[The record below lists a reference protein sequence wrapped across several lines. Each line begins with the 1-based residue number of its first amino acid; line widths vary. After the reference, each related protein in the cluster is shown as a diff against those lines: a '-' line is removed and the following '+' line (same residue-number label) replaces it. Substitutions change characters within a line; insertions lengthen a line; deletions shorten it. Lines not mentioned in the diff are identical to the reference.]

1 MMNRPKDILQ
11 ALRPNQWTKNLV
23 VWAAFLFALG
33 DKTLSVPLSS
43 FFQVLMAFV
52 FFCLASSG
60 IYIIN
65 DLHDFDADKVHPT
78 KRFRAIAAG
87 RVSRPLITLLSALL
101 LLGSLG
107 GAFWLSR
114 PFALILGV
122 YISLQFAYTFW
133 LKHIALLDTFVIALG
148 FVLRAAG
155 GGLAMPV
162 AIPISPWLL
171 VCAFLLAL
179 FLALCKR
186 RHEKLLLDENA
197 RHHRVSLEFY
207 DSKLLDQLIA
217 IVSAATIVSYSIY
230 TLSPETTHKF
240 GTTWLAVT
248 IPFVM
253 FGIFRYLDLVYR
265 KEGGGRPE
273 KTLLTDPIMIVDLAL
288 FGLCLLAIFIYT
300 HTLTPHL

>member
-1 MMNRPKDILQ
+1 MNQPCDILQ
-11 ALRPNQWTKNLV
+11 ALRPNQWTKNIV
-23 VWAAFLFALG
+23 VFAAFFFALG
-33 DKTLSVPLSS
+33 DRTLEIPLSS
-43 FFQVLMAFV
+43 FFQVLLACI

-65 DLHDFDADKVHPT
+65 DLRDLEADRVHPA
-78 KRFRAIAAG
+78 KKYRAIAAG
-87 RVSRPLITLLSALL
+87 RVSLPLITGVSIL
-101 LLGSLG
+101 LLGIALG
-107 GAFWLSR
+107 GALWMSK
-114 PFALILGV
+114 PFTLILSI
-122 YISLQFAYTFW
+122 YIGLQFIYTFW
-133 LKHIALLDTFVIALG
+133 LKQIALVDIFIIALG

-162 AIPISPWLL
+162 PIPISPWLL

-186 RHEKLLLDENA
+186 RHEKILLEGA
-197 RHHRVSLEFY
+197 AGTHRASLEFY

-217 IVSAATIVSYSIY
+217 IVSATTIVSYAIY
-230 TLSPETTHKF
+230 TLSPETAHKF
-240 GTTWLAVT
+240 GTSMLAVT

-273 KTLLTDPIMIVDLAL
+273 KTLLTDVIMIVDLCL
-288 FGLCLLAIFIYT
+288 FGLCLLGIFIYT
-300 HTLTPHL
+300 RHLIPHL